1 MAPTSCNGS
10 WQTRF
15 TKLFPSCTVPIMGA
29 PMAGVSGGLLAAE
42 TCRAGALG
50 SIGAGHHNTVSEAKC
65 LEQEVERFREASA
78 SATPLVVGFI
88 CHSTFGSEGGWR
100 LTEDFISKHKPT
112 AIQFFA
118 PAVITRNC
126 SGSSSDTA
134 NNIDLAKRYGC
145 KVITQVGTEADA
157 REALKAGTDCIIAQG
172 TEAGGHGCR
181 SAIGS
186 GTLSLASRLV
196 SIVRSNEKWKD
207 VPVLAA
213 GGIVDGRGLAAA
225 LALGCDGAVLGTRLW
240 ASNEARG
247 RADCK
252 QRLADADVGP
262 DQISRNEIFDFLQ
275 SSASSNPWPK
285 PYDSSGMIR
294 NEIIDHWEGKI
305 HEAKAELDKSDNS
318 QLMQEFKSASKGDPE
333 VAFIHSGKG
342 VGDICSIDGAY
353 DIICS
358 IDQETRAIIQRDL
371 KKLIE

>member
-1 MAPTSCNGS
+1 M
-10 WQTRF
+10 
-15 TKLFPSCTVPIMGA
+15 FPSCTVPIMGA

-50 SIGAGHHNTVSEAKC
+50 SIGAGHHNVESEAIC
-65 LEQEVERFREASA
+65 LEQEVERFREAA
-78 SATPLVVGFI
+78 APTAPLVVGFI
-88 CHSTFGSEGGWR
+88 SHSTFGSEDGWR
-100 LTEDFISKHKPT
+100 LTEEFILKHKPT
-112 AIQFFA
+112 AVQFFA
-118 PAVITRNC
+118 PAVITRDSSC
-126 SGSSSDTA
+126 STIGTA

-157 REALKAGTDCIIAQG
+157 REALEAGTDCIVAQG

-207 VPVLAA
+207 IPVLAA

-240 ASNEARG
+240 ASSEARG

-275 SSASSNPWPK
+275 NSVSSNPWPK

-294 NEIIDHWEGKI
+294 NEIIGKWNGKI
-305 HEAKAELDKSDNS
+305 HEAKAELDKSDG
-318 QLMQEFKSASKGDPE
+318 QILQDFKSASKGDAE
-333 VAFIHSGKG
+333 RAFIHSGKG
-342 VGDICSIDGAY
+342 VGDISSIDGAY
-353 DIICS
+353 DIICR
-358 IDQETRAIIQRDL
+358 IDQEARTIIQHDL

>member
-1 MAPTSCNGS
+1 
-10 WQTRF
+10 
-15 TKLFPSCTVPIMGA
+15 MGA

-252 QRLADADVGP
+252 QRMADADVGP

-275 SSASSNPWPK
+275 NSASSNPWPK

-294 NEIIDHWEGKI
+294 NDIIDHWEGKI